1 MAEGIA
7 RDTPDA
13 IFHPPLS
20 GVGALTTPP
29 ELTPATI
36 DEVAETLRRATADR
50 RTITITGGGTRSR
63 IGIPTDPVTAL
74 ATSGLRQVIDHTPA
88 ELTATV
94 EAGLPATNL
103 AERLAATGQWWPQA
117 DIRPGA
123 TVGGILAAAAS
134 GRGRLRHG
142 PVRDSLLEVVLVTG
156 DGRVVTAGGRTVKGV
171 AGYDIP
177 RLAVGSQGTLGV
189 IVQVTLKL
197 WPTPPARGWFAMQGT
212 LAERLAVAERVRH
225 EQWRPAA
232 LLLTPG
238 HLMIELVGPVADV
251 SAPAGMEAS
260 SQPDEPTGRGLVDLG
275 VPPNAVGAV
284 VADLEQAGR
293 DYLAEYGVGMCRV
306 AIDSAADLAGLRA
319 LARAHGGHAIV
330 VDAPDDL
337 RTDPWG
343 TPPAGLAIMRRIK
356 QAFDP
361 AGILNPGRFVGETP

>member
-1 MAEGIA
+1 MTSRRSPRAHGSE
-7 RDTPDA
+7 
-13 IFHPPLS
+13 HPPRN
-20 GVGALTTPP
+20 GVGALTTPTQ
-29 ELTPATI
+29 LTPTTI
-36 DEVAETLRRATADR
+36 DEVAEALRRATADR
-50 RTITITGGGTRSR
+50 RPVTIAGGGTRSR
-63 IGIPTDPVTAL
+63 IGIPTAPGTVLSTAD
-74 ATSGLRQVIDHTPA
+74 LRNVIDHTPA

-94 EAGLPATNL
+94 EAGLPATEL

-117 DIRPGA
+117 DIRPGS

-177 RLAVGSQGTLGV
+177 RLAVGSLGTLGA

-225 EQWRPAA
+225 ERWRPAG
-232 LLLTPG
+232 LLLSPG
-238 HLMIELVGPVADV
+238 TLTVDLVGPVADV
-251 SAPAGMEAS
+251 TAPAGMAAAT
-260 SQPDEPTGRGLVDLG
+260 QPADPSGRGLVDLG

-284 VADLEQAGR
+284 VAELERAGR

-306 AIDSAADLAGLRA
+306 AIETAADLTTLRSLA
-319 LARAHGGHAIV
+319 LAHGGHAVV
-330 VDAPDDL
+330 VDAPDEL
-337 RTDPWG
+337 RSDPWG
-343 TPPAGLAIMRRIK
+343 TPPPGLAIMRRIK

-361 AGILNPGRFVGETP
+361 AGILNPGRFVGGTS